1 MSQKMKKLAI
11 ILLSASLTYNTAFAE
26 NDAVVATYKG
36 GEVRESQIMQQFKPA
51 LDMQPGN
58 KDKKFSEFDPNLQE
72 ALVRGYI
79 NVQLLNQEAKNLGIE
94 TAKEFQE
101 KLNNVKT
108 QLLQQELIERQVKA
122 VVTDAMIDAEYKKL
136 VESLKGQEE
145 IKVSHILV
153 DSEEK
158 AKEIKKKLSKGAK
171 FSALVKEFSSDEGS
185 KANNGE
191 IGYIIKGQLVPE
203 FEAKA
208 FSMKVK
214 EISDPVKTQFGWH
227 IIQVLDKRPAQVPT
241 AETEKP
247 NITSRLSREAVEK
260 YFADLASKAEIK
272 LNLPKSEAKPAAD
285 KAAPAAVEPT
295 K

>member
-1 MSQKMKKLAI
+1 MKKLAI
-11 ILLSASLTYNTAFAE
+11 ILLSASLTYNVAFAE
-26 NDAVVATYKG
+26 NDPIVATYKG

-58 KDKKFSEFDPNLQE
+58 KDKKFSEFDRNLQE

-79 NVQLLNQEAKNLGIE
+79 NVQLLNQEAKALGIE

-191 IGYIIKGQLVPE
+191 IGYITKGQLVPE

-227 IIQVLDKRPAQVPT
+227 IIQVLDKRAAQVPT

-260 YFADLASKAEIK
+260 YFTDLASKADIK
-272 LNLPKSEAKPAAD
+272 LNLPKSETTPEANKTAPVPATA
-285 KAAPAAVEPT
+285 EPT

>member
-1 MSQKMKKLAI
+1 MKKLAI
-11 ILLSASLTYNTAFAE
+11 ILLSASLTYNTAFAD
-26 NDAVVATYKG
+26 DAVVATYKG

-108 QLLQQELIERQVKA
+108 QLLQQELIERHVKSA
-122 VVTDAMIDAEYKKL
+122 VTDAMIDAEFKKL
-136 VESLKGQEE
+136 VDSLKGQEE

-185 KANNGE
+185 KVNNGE
-191 IGYIIKGQLVPE
+191 LGYITKGQLVPE
-203 FEAKA
+203 FETKA

-227 IIQVLDKRPAQVPT
+227 IIQVLDKRAAQAPT

-260 YFADLASKAEIK
+260 YFADLASKADIK

-285 KAAPAAVEPT
+285 KAAPVPAAAEPT

>member
-11 ILLSASLTYNTAFAE
+11 ILLSATLTYNTAFAE

-136 VESLKGQEE
+136 VESLKGQE
-145 IKVSHILV
+145 
-153 DSEEK
+153 
-158 AKEIKKKLSKGAK
+158 A
-171 FSALVKEFSSDEGS
+171 
-185 KANNGE
+185 
-191 IGYIIKGQLVPE
+191 
-203 FEAKA
+203 
-208 FSMKVK
+208 
-214 EISDPVKTQFGWH
+214 
-227 IIQVLDKRPAQVPT
+227 R
-241 AETEKP
+241 
-247 NITSRLSREAVEK
+247 
-260 YFADLASKAEIK
+260 
-272 LNLPKSEAKPAAD
+272 
-285 KAAPAAVEPT
+285 
-295 K
+295 